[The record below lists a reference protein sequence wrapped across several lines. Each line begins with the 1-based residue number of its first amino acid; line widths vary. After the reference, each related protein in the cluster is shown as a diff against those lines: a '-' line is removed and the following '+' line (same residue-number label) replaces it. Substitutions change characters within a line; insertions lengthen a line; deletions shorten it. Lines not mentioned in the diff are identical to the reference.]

1 MIMHLPR
8 QACHWLHVC
17 VPDLLR
23 ALVAL
28 ELYSTDRC
36 GLGQALSREEL
47 ESLQA
52 MLWPDESPE
61 AAAQPRASAM
71 ETLRALGVRCL
82 DVEEGAV
89 HDVRKTHGAWP
100 RAWPEHDSEAEPGP

>member
-1 MIMHLPR
+1 MIIHL
-8 QACHWLHVC
+8 ASTG
-17 VPDLLR
+17 LR

-82 DVEEGAV
+82 DAEEGAAY
-89 HDVRKTHGAWP
+89 DVRKTHGAWP
-100 RAWPEHDSEAEPGP
+100 RAWPEHDSEPEPGP